1 MATRS
6 ANIIARVEPE
16 VKAKSEA
23 VLSNIGLS
31 MSDAIN
37 LFCKQ
42 IIIQNGIPF
51 SLKSEVPPSLDATS
65 WNEEEIVSKVKKGME
80 DIKKGNARPVEEVF
94 RELEDGLEYAI

>member
-6 ANIIARVEPE
+6 ANIVARVEPE
-16 VKAKSEA
+16 VKARSEA
-23 VLSNIGLS
+23 VLNNIGLS

-51 SLKSEVPPSLDATS
+51 ALKSEIPPELDAST
-65 WNEEEIVSKVKKGME
+65 WTEAEIVAKVNRGVE
-80 DIKKGNARPVEEVF
+80 DSKKGNERSASEVF
-94 RELEDGLEYAI
+94 KELENDLAYAV

>member
-1 MATRS
+1 MTTRS

-16 VKAKSEA
+16 VKARSEA
-23 VLSNIGLS
+23 VLNNIGLS

-65 WNEEEIVSKVKKGME
+65 WAEEEIVAKVKKGME
-80 DIKKGNARPVEEVF
+80 DTKKANTRPAKEVF
-94 RELEDGLEYAI
+94 KELENELDYAL